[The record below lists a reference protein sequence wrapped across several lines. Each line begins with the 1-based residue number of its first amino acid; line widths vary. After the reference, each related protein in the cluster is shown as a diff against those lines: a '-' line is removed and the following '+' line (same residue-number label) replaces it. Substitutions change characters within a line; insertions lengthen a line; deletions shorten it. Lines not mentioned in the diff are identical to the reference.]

1 MEHLQDRVAVV
12 TGAASGLGLAM
23 SNRFAQA
30 GMKVVR
36 ADIEAGLLDAGV
48 RELRAAGHD
57 ATGVVTDVAD
67 IDAVNLLAATA
78 FDGHGAVH
86 VLCNNAGVVKRARV
100 WEVTLDAWN
109 WVLSVDLWSV
119 VYGLRAFVRRM
130 VEQAEG
136 GHIVNTSSMAGLL
149 PMPNVGAYAAAKSAV
164 LALSLSLQ
172 TEFDQLG
179 SSLGVSVLC
188 PGFIA
193 TGITNSG
200 RNRPADLADEA
211 SPPNVPRTTAGAEA
225 TLTAAEVAAQEGEAI
240 ISNRFWILTHDKYRT
255 VIKPDAG
262 VIGTAAQPTPAPI
275 WWARRGGADGR

>member
-1 MEHLQDRVAVV
+1 VEQLQDRVAVV

-30 GMKVVR
+30 GMKVVL
-36 ADIEAGLLDAGV
+36 ADVEAGALDAAVG
-48 RELRAAGHD
+48 ELRAVGHD

-67 IDAVNLLAATA
+67 AEAVRCLAATA
-78 FDGHGAVH
+78 FDAHGAVH

-100 WEVTLDAWN
+100 WELTLDDWR
-109 WVLSVDLWSV
+109 WVLGVDFWSV
-119 VYGLRAFVRRM
+119 VYGLRAFVPRM
-130 VEQAEG
+130 LEQAEG

-149 PMPNVGAYAAAKSAV
+149 PVPNLGAYAAAKSAV

-188 PGFIA
+188 PGFVA
-193 TGITNSG
+193 TGITDSA

-211 SPPNVPRTTAGAEA
+211 PPPNVPRTTAGAVA
-225 TLTAAEVAAQEGEAI
+225 TLTAADVAEQVVEAI
-240 ISNRFWILTHDKYRT
+240 ISNRFWILTHDQYRP
-255 VIKPDAG
+255 VIRQHAAD
-262 VIGTAAQPTPAPI
+262 VGTAARPAPAPI
-275 WWARRGGADGR
+275 W

>member
-1 MEHLQDRVAVV
+1 MERLQGRVAVV

-30 GMKVVR
+30 GMKVVL
-36 ADIEAGLLDAGV
+36 ADIEADPLDAAV

-67 IDAVNLLAATA
+67 AVAVGHLAATA
-78 FDGHGAVH
+78 FDAYGAVH

-100 WEVTLDAWN
+100 WELTLDDWN
-109 WVLSVDLWSV
+109 WVLSVDFWSV
-119 VYGLRAFVRRM
+119 VYGLRAFVPRM
-130 VEQAEG
+130 LQQTEG

-149 PMPNVGAYAAAKSAV
+149 PMPNLGAYAAAKSAV

-179 SSLGVSVLC
+179 CSLGVSVLC

-193 TGITNSG
+193 TGITKSG
-200 RNRPADLADEA
+200 RNRRADLADEA
-211 SPPNVPRTTAGAEA
+211 PPPNVPRTTAGAVA
-225 TLTAAEVAAQEGEAI
+225 TLTAADVAEQVVEAI
-240 ISNRFWILTHDKYRT
+240 TSNRFWILTHDKYRT
-255 VIKPDAG
+255 VIRRHAAS
-262 VIGTAAQPTPAPI
+262 IGTAAQPTPAPI
-275 WWARRGGADGR
+275 W

>member
-1 MEHLQDRVAVV
+1 MEQLQDRVAVV
-12 TGAASGLGLAM
+12 TGAASGIGLAM

-30 GMKVVR
+30 GMTVVL
-36 ADIEAGLLDAGV
+36 ADIEADGLGAAV
-48 RELRAAGHD
+48 RALRAGGHD

-67 IDAVNLLAATA
+67 ADAVNHLAAAA
-78 FDGHGAVH
+78 FDAHGAVH

-100 WEVTLDAWN
+100 WELTLDDWN
-109 WVLSVDLWSV
+109 WVLSVDFWSV
-119 VYGLRAFVRRM
+119 VYGLRAFVPRM
-130 VEQAEG
+130 LDQAEG

-149 PMPNVGAYAAAKSAV
+149 PVPNLGAYAAAKSAV

-193 TGITNSG
+193 TGITNSA

-211 SPPNVPRTTAGAEA
+211 PPPDVPRTTAGAVA
-225 TLTAAEVAAQEGEAI
+225 TLTAADVAEQVVEAVTA
-240 ISNRFWILTHDKYRT
+240 NRFWILTHDQYRT
-255 VIKPDAG
+255 VITQHAAG
-262 VIGTAAQPTPAPI
+262 VGTAARPAPAPI
-275 WWARRGGADGR
+275 W